1 MTSRQQS
8 AAHARVRDVVCVET
22 CRGEERDRLTVS
34 AGNRTQWVVTVH
46 RAAYTISPWCILRLF
61 ESKYKCCS
69 ETGRQDRPH
78 LKNGFRCR
86 RYQLMLLF
94 WVSFVL
100 RKDKHGSRPPTVI
113 LSATAL
119 AKFPAPIPEIG
130 TLRGHSI
137 SQGASGAD
145 TKSNILCPWAGAALS
160 ILQRP
165 HFFSSPVPNMR

>member
-1 MTSRQQS
+1 MPGKGHNGSSLCTEQHILYHHGAFFVYSNLNTN
-8 AAHARVRDVVCVET
+8 VV
-22 CRGEERDRLTVS
+22 
-34 AGNRTQWVVTVH
+34 
-46 RAAYTISPWCILRLF
+46 LRLGAKIVLT
-61 ESKYKCCS
+61 SKTDS
-69 ETGRQDRPH
+69 GAA
-78 LKNGFRCR
+78 G
-86 RYQLMLLF
+86 YQLMLLF

-100 RKDKHGSRPPTVI
+100 RKDKHGSRQPTVI

-119 AKFPAPIPEIG
+119 AKFPASIPEVG
-130 TLRGHSI
+130 TIRGHSI